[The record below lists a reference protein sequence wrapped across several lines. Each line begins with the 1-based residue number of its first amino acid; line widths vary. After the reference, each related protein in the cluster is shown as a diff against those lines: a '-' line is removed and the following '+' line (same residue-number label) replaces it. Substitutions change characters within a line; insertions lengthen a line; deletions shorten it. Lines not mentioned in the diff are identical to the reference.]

1 MAINKDGFTSLGPKE
16 YAKQA
21 LIIKNNYEGKNWFPE
36 VKKQL
41 GKPKWDGVEYKFL
54 STGKGKIGKKP
65 LEQVRQSK
73 KESGSKRNTALSKA
87 NKLIGKILTKTGQN
101 KASGIMALGSSRNAD
116 HILEVQTFG
125 PALEQLDQELKSKA
139 ITKAEYKKRLA
150 VLKNYKI
157 GDHPDNIQNLHWA
170 KNQEKMKTVE
180 AKNKALKNMEMKN
193 PSLRNRTPK
202 MTALMSSILNGK
214 KKANNLSGIKGYT
227 SNFYPKNRTGIS
239 GVAMD
244 TNFMDDLV
252 KQKPSTIYK
261 TPRDTFFA
269 PIPTRDD
276 NGDLQTNFL
285 PIDKV

>member
-1 MAINKDGFTSLGPKE
+1 MAINKDGFTSLSPKE

-41 GKPKWDGVEYKFL
+41 GIPKWDGVEYKFL
-54 STGKGKIGKKP
+54 STGKGKIGKKS

-73 KESGSKRNTALSKA
+73 RESGSKRNIALSKA

-101 KASGIMALGSSRNAD
+101 KASVIMTLGSSRNAD

-139 ITKAEYKKRLA
+139 ITKDEYKKRLA
-150 VLKNYKI
+150 VLKKYKI

-180 AKNKALKNMEMKN
+180 AKNKALKNMEIKN
-193 PSLRNRTPK
+193 PSLRNQTPK
-202 MTALMSSILNGK
+202 MAALLNSVLK
-214 KKANNLSGIKGYT
+214 SKNKTNNMSGIKTYLLQNGAKFT
-227 SNFYPKNRTGIS
+227 PRNNGNGKNGNRFS
-239 GVAMD
+239 GSRDVIGHELPGGLK
-244 TNFMDDLV
+244 NLDDLWESKIFGSQFGPPMRGV
-252 KQKPSTIYK
+252 
-261 TPRDTFFA
+261 
-269 PIPTRDD
+269 
-276 NGDLQTNFL
+276 
-285 PIDKV
+285 